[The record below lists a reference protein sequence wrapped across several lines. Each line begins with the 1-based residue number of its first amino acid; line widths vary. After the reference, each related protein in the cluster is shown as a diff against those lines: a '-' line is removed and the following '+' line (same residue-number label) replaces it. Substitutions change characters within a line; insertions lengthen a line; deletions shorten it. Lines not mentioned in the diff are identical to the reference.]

1 LCEPSEKREEI
12 RFADLTGAD
21 NIFFRMLFQRKRR
34 KRLGEGR
41 GGEEEGDERETSVC

>member
-21 NIFFRMLFQRKRR
+21 NIFSDALGERKR
-34 KRLGEGR
+34 GED
-41 GGEEEGDERETSVC
+41 GGGDERETRLC